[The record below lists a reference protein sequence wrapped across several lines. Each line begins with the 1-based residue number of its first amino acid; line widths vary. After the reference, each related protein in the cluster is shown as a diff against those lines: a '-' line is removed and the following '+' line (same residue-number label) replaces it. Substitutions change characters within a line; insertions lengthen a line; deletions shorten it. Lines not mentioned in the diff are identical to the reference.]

1 MAVFRWGNPLH
12 AFPDLEREM
21 DRWMKSMDLAFE
33 GLRLGRPFPALNVY
47 VTDDE
52 YLITAE
58 LPGCD
63 PEALDIHVANGELT
77 LRGERSLQGAIP
89 EERFRRSE
97 RPGGPW
103 ERVVTLPERVD
114 EQNIRAE
121 FMNGLLKLYLP
132 KLPATAPRQIK
143 ITDLTQNPAHDSV
156 GASSPERQTEQTD

>member
-1 MAVFRWGNPLH
+1 MPVFRWGNPLH

-47 VTDDE
+47 VTEEE

-58 LPGCD
+58 LAGCE
-63 PEALDIHVANGELT
+63 PESLDVHVVNGELV
-77 LRGERSLQGAIP
+77 LRGNRSLQGAIP

-97 RPGGPW
+97 RPSGAF
-103 ERVVTLPERVD
+103 ERVISLPERID
-114 EQNIRAE
+114 EQKIRAD
-121 FMNGLLKLYLP
+121 FVNGLLKLHLP

-143 ITDLTQNPAHDSV
+143 ITDLNQPSATDSNPV
-156 GASSPERQTEQTD
+156 